1 MGKGD
6 VMSEDIYV
14 KLREFMDT
22 MPAGY
27 PTTPD
32 GLEIRIL
39 KKLFTPDDAEM
50 VMKLK
55 NEPEEVSAIAAR
67 IGMDEVK
74 LTEKLEDMAKRA
86 LVFRTRSE
94 DKVFYN
100 AHSFVV
106 GIYEFRF
113 DHLDREF
120 CEMFEEYLP
129 QYMAPLAFIKT
140 KQTRTVPIK
149 SAIAMAPQAESYN
162 QVRELIKEEKLISLQ
177 ECLCRKEQKALGN
190 ICRFPKYTC
199 LGFGNFGRYYID
211 NGWGKQIDVDQA
223 MKILDDAEEMGL
235 VLTSLNTQELE
246 VICCCCTCCC
256 PSLRFTKLLRQPAAQ
271 NPPYYQSQ
279 INPNLCISCGTCIER
294 CPMDAIKAGDDGILT
309 TIKGRC
315 IGCGVCVPTCQER
328 AISMVPNPDKAAP
341 PKTMTDMFKQVGEE
355 RKNLKL

>member
-1 MGKGD
+1 
-6 VMSEDIYV
+6 
-14 KLREFMDT
+14 MDT

-55 NEPEEVSAIAAR
+55 TDPEEISAIAAR
-67 IGMDEVK
+67 LGMGEAK

-86 LVFRTRSE
+86 LVFRTRSG
-94 DKVFYN
+94 DQVFYN

-120 CEMFEEYLP
+120 CEMFEDYLP
-129 QYMAPLAFIKT
+129 QYMTPLAFIET
-140 KQTRTVPIK
+140 KQTRTVPIE
-149 SAIAMAPQAESYN
+149 SSIASVPQAASYN
-162 QVRELIKEEKLISLQ
+162 QVREMIKEQKLISLQ

-190 ICRFPKYTC
+190 TCKFPKYTC
-199 LGFGNFGRYYID
+199 MGFANFGRYYID

-223 MKILDDAEEMGL
+223 LKILDQAEELGL

-246 VICCCCTCCC
+246 VICCCCSCCC
-256 PSLRFTKLLRQPAAQ
+256 PSLRFTKLLPQPAAL
-271 NPPYYQSQ
+271 NPPYYQSR
-279 INPNLCISCGTCIER
+279 IDSDLCISCGTCIER
-294 CPMDAIKAGDDGILT
+294 CPMDAIEAGDDCVSI
-309 TIKGRC
+309 TIDGRC
-315 IGCGVCVPTCQER
+315 IGCGICVPTCPEE
-328 AISMVPNPDKAAP
+328 AISMVPNPDKKAAP
-341 PKTMTDMFKQVGEE
+341 PKTMTDMYKRVAEE
-355 RKNLKL
+355 RNNLKL